1 MSGIYG
7 NILDHFPEL
16 FQVVNFW
23 TLTKNKDKEFSSPI
37 NAHSIPVITLNAAGD
52 QIKRKKLIDEWLLDN
67 SSNDVIYSYDDAD
80 IQLGMYL
87 THPYTSE
94 VNRVVK
100 RLSYSSTGGMMIWGI
115 TRVQG
120 EDIADP
126 KTLLPKVGQF

>member
-23 TLTKNKDKEFSSPI
+23 TLTKNKDKGFSAPI
-37 NAHSIPVITLNAAGD
+37 NPHNISVITLNAAGD
-52 QIKRKKLIDEWLLDN
+52 QIKRKKLVDEWLLDN

-87 THPYTSE
+87 THPYTNE

-120 EDIADP
+120 EDATDP
-126 KTLLPKVGQF
+126 KTLAPKVGQF